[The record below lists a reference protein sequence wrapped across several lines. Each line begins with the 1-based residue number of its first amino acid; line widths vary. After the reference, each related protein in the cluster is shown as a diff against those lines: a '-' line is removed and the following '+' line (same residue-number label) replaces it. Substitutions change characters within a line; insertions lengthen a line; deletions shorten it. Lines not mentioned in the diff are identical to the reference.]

1 MAHGS
6 PCIQGPVFWT
16 PPPPIAFLATHHAG
30 TSATVTATASS
41 TSTAAAEA
49 TAAAAVHVL
58 VDWACEKGYPKE
70 LVLEAFANAT
80 ATAYVSAYASIY
92 ATTSSTGGQSLQTL
106 HHGAKC
112 KINCQLQSYT
122 LYGHKQWTMV
132 PCWLFR
138 LQSPLD
144 CIAHMA

>member
-1 MAHGS
+1 MDKISVVMAHGS
-6 PCIQGPVFWT
+6 PCIQGSIFWT

-30 TSATVTATASS
+30 ASATVTATASS

-92 ATTSSTGGQSLQTL
+92 ATTSSTGWQSLSR
-106 HHGAKC
+106 C
-112 KINCQLQSYT
+112 I
-122 LYGHKQWTMV
+122 MV
-132 PCWLFR
+132 PM
-138 LQSPLD
+138 QN
-144 CIAHMA
+144 HMPVTKLHSLWT